1 MQINITDEEYYSD
14 DATKT
19 LLEYLEEKEKVLGL
33 EDGCVYYNF
42 PMFKELD
49 EELQYPSLCIV
60 SKRHGVILIL
70 ADNVIEREIN
80 SSYLE
85 KIDEKLSQIYS
96 SLHAKFFKVKKL
108 KKNRDSLKFQINTIL
123 FLPNCHEDEEIDIES
138 DLISSLQ
145 EVEEFFQENNCKK
158 ELQDEIFNVIT
169 SVLEGAGGI
178 VKPAERYIDGD
189 ENEDTKGKVLVEL
202 EKELNN
208 LDKQQKFAAL
218 TQINGPQR
226 IRGLAGS
233 GKTIILCMK
242 AANILMKNPNA
253 KILYTFYTKSLYE
266 HIKLLISRFYR
277 VYSEK
282 DPDFVNSI
290 HIRHA
295 WGGKNYPGVYYDA
308 CRLNRVSPL
317 TLKDARGMNKFEYVC
332 NDLMEK
338 TNGNLIKEYDYVI
351 MDEAQD
357 FPAVFYW
364 LCRKITRNDNLVW
377 AYDQLQNILNVDI
390 QDTKTL
396 FKNKYG
402 DEGIDLEKLLEGHP
416 SLNNDIVLPV
426 CYRNPREILMLAHS
440 IGFGLYNDGR
450 IMQILE
456 NAAHWKDHGYEI
468 LQGAC
473 NEGEETIIT
482 RPEKNSPLSISKKYE
497 INEIVEVFNANTF
510 KDELEWIC
518 KSIRENLKEQLLP
531 QDIMI
536 ICIDQHNI
544 FSYADGLSKIL
555 NQDDIYLN
563 NTLESYNN
571 EFKKEGCITFTSVY
585 KAKGNESALVYVV
598 GCDVFA
604 SEKDNIIMRNKLF
617 TAFTRSKAWL
627 KVTGI
632 GEDFD
637 VLKDEIN
644 KTLNDYPEFKFIYPN
659 KDSVKQHQRDLS
671 KKNEEREE
679 LANIL
684 MDFAKRK
691 GMKPEEAIKMFKEEI
706 KLPTEVTKK

>member
-1 MQINITDEEYYSD
+1 
-14 DATKT
+14 
-19 LLEYLEEKEKVLGL
+19 
-33 EDGCVYYNF
+33 
-42 PMFKELD
+42 
-49 EELQYPSLCIV
+49 
-60 SKRHGVILIL
+60 
-70 ADNVIEREIN
+70 
-80 SSYLE
+80 
-85 KIDEKLSQIYS
+85 
-96 SLHAKFFKVKKL
+96 
-108 KKNRDSLKFQINTIL
+108 
-123 FLPNCHEDEEIDIES
+123 
-138 DLISSLQ
+138 
-145 EVEEFFQENNCKK
+145 
-158 ELQDEIFNVIT
+158 
-169 SVLEGAGGI
+169 
-178 VKPAERYIDGD
+178 
-189 ENEDTKGKVLVEL
+189 
-202 EKELNN
+202 
-208 LDKQQKFAAL
+208 
-218 TQINGPQR
+218 
-226 IRGLAGS
+226 
-233 GKTIILCMK
+233 
-242 AANILMKNPNA
+242 MKNPNA

-282 DPDFVNSI
+282 DPDFINSI

-440 IGFGLYNDGR
+440 IGFGLYNNGR

-456 NAAHWKDHGYEI
+456 NADHWKDHGYEI

-473 NEGEETIIT
+473 NEGEETVIT

-518 KSIRENLKEQLLP
+518 KSIRENLKEQLL
-531 QDIMI
+531 
-536 ICIDQHNI
+536 
-544 FSYADGLSKIL
+544 S
-555 NQDDIYLN
+555 
-563 NTLESYNN
+563 
-571 EFKKEGCITFTSVY
+571 
-585 KAKGNESALVYVV
+585 
-598 GCDVFA
+598 
-604 SEKDNIIMRNKLF
+604 
-617 TAFTRSKAWL
+617 FTRSKAWL
-627 KVTGI
+627 KITGI

-644 KTLNDYPEFKFIYPN
+644 KTINDYPEFKFIYPN